1 MKATGEL
8 LLNESPSAYSVYSK
22 KVRLVGMKRSL
33 SLDNNFIARNRTK
46 IECFFHVFVCLS
58 SQIAGLYV
66 YVCVYEHLTAQ
77 SAFGSY
83 PKKSLAGILQSADY
97 VTNFKWSFKDKFYF
111 KTVLDLQE
119 ND

>member
-1 MKATGEL
+1 M
-8 LLNESPSAYSVYSK
+8 
-22 KVRLVGMKRSL
+22 RM
-33 SLDNNFIARNRTK
+33 
-46 IECFFHVFVCLS
+46 
-58 SQIAGLYV
+58 YV
-66 YVCVYEHLTAQ
+66 YECLTAQ

-97 VTNFKWSFKDKFYF
+97 VTNFKWSFKGKFYF